1 MRVLVAF
8 DKFKDA
14 LSARDICE
22 IAVEAIQKCRPEW
35 LVETAPLAD
44 GGDGFCDTL
53 TGCLNGEFHE
63 TTVSGPLA
71 KKVKAQFGIVSVYR
85 LQSSVVAL
93 LNWKSNLKKMA
104 VIELAESSG
113 ISLTPLENRSP
124 WTTTTA
130 GLGEVIQS
138 AIDHGASGAIVGL
151 GGSATHDLGLGALWK
166 LGFQFLDESGTVIN
180 KAPSPEIWP
189 TINRIE
195 ARSSVLPKDFELRV
209 ACDVENPLL
218 GPMGAAAIFG
228 PQKGLVPSSYDE
240 LELAT
245 SQMAKM
251 LCDACAVPYPSM
263 EQPGTGAA
271 GGAAFGL
278 KVGLGAQIVPGYEL
292 VKHWIGLNAKL
303 DRADIVITGEGRFDA
318 SSLQGKGPGALALE
332 SMANGKQLF
341 VFAGGLG
348 ELEKSDFPT
357 DSTHA
362 ISPIGMPLAEALQS
376 TGKNLHRAI
385 ESVFGNS

>member
-14 LSARDICE
+14 LSARETCE
-22 IAVEAIQKCRPEW
+22 IAIEAIQKCRPEW
-35 LVETAPLAD
+35 EVETAPLAD

-63 TTVSGPLA
+63 ATVSGPLV
-71 KKVKAQFGIVSVYR
+71 KKVNAQFGIVSVDR
-85 LQSSVVAL
+85 LQKSVIEL
-93 LNWKSNLKKMA
+93 LNWNSDLEKIA

-138 AIDHGASGAIVGL
+138 AINYGANGAVVGL
-151 GGSATHDLGLGALWK
+151 GGSATHDLALGALWK
-166 LGFQFLDESGTVIN
+166 LGFRFIDKNGVIIDR
-180 KAPSPEIWP
+180 PPTPENWP

-195 ARSSVLPKDFELRV
+195 ARSTVLPKDFELRV

-228 PQKGLVPSSYDE
+228 PQKGLVPSRYDA
-240 LELAT
+240 LESAT
-245 SQMAKM
+245 SHMAKM
-251 LCDACAVPYPSM
+251 LCNACSTPYATM

-292 VKHWIGLNAKL
+292 VKNWIGLNAKFE
-303 DRADIVITGEGRFDA
+303 RADIVITGEGRFDA

-332 SMANGKQLF
+332 SIANNKQLF
-341 VFAGGLG
+341 VFAGSLG
-348 ELEKSDFPT
+348 ELETSGFPT
-357 DSTHA
+357 ESTHA

-376 TGKNLHRAI
+376 TGRNLQRAI
-385 ESVFGNS
+385 LSAFGN

>member
-14 LSARDICE
+14 LSARDTCE
-22 IAVEAIQKCRPEW
+22 IAVEAIQKYRPEW
-35 LVETAPLAD
+35 VVETAPLAD

-53 TGCLNGEFHE
+53 TGCLKGEFHE
-63 TTVSGPLA
+63 TTVSGPLV
-71 KKVKAQFGIVSVYR
+71 KKVKAQFGIVSFDR

-93 LNWKSNLKKMA
+93 LNWKSNLEKIA

-113 ISLTPLENRSP
+113 ICLTPLENRSP

-138 AIDHGASGAIVGL
+138 AIDQGANGAIVGL
-151 GGSATHDLGLGALWK
+151 GGSATHDLALGALWK
-166 LGFQFLDESGTVIN
+166 LGFQFLDENGTVIS
-180 KAPSPEIWP
+180 KPPSPEIWP

-195 ARSSVLPKDFELRV
+195 ARSTVLPKDFELRV

-240 LELAT
+240 LEFAT
-245 SQMAKM
+245 SRMAKM
-251 LCDACAVPYPSM
+251 LCDACAVPYPCM

-292 VKHWIGLNAKL
+292 VKNWIGLNAKL

-332 SMANGKQLF
+332 SIASGKQLF
-341 VFAGGLG
+341 VFAGSLG

-376 TGKNLHRAI
+376 TGRNLHRAI
-385 ESVFGNS
+385 ESVFGN

>member
-14 LSARDICE
+14 LSARDTCE
-22 IAVEAIQKCRPEW
+22 IAAEAVQKCRPEW
-35 LVETAPLAD
+35 VVETAPLAD

-71 KKVKAQFGIVSVYR
+71 KKVKAQFGIVSFDR

-93 LNWKSNLKKMA
+93 LNWKSNHKKIA

-124 WTTTTA
+124 WTTTTT

-166 LGFQFLDESGTVIN
+166 LGFQFLDESGTEIN

-189 TINRIE
+189 TINRIV
-195 ARSSVLPKDFELRV
+195 ARSGVLPKDFELRV

-240 LELAT
+240 LEFAT

-251 LCDACAVPYPSM
+251 LCDAFAVPYPSM

-292 VKHWIGLNAKL
+292 VKKWIGLNAKL
-303 DRADIVITGEGRFDA
+303 DRANIVITGEGRFDA
-318 SSLQGKGPGALALE
+318 SSLQGKGPGTLALE
-332 SMANGKQLF
+332 SIANGKQLF

-362 ISPIGMPLAEALQS
+362 ISPVGMPLEEALQS

-385 ESVFGNS
+385 ESVFGTS